1 MIAKIQKDALDD
13 RDEVKDAICAFDKD
27 GVGYLKRE
35 QVEKIIRDIGE
46 PMADLEMNQML
57 DSMVYSLMDVLTL
70 MLLLISYLMC
80 RKTSMSAMSK
90 SE

>member
-1 MIAKIQKDALDD
+1 MSLIAKIQKDALDD

-57 DSMVYSLMDVLTL
+57 DSMVYSSDGRIDIDAIVD
-70 MLLLISYLMC
+70 IIFNV
-80 RKTSMSAMSK
+80 
-90 SE
+90 